1 MVDPSLLTRRR
12 FIGNAA
18 ATMAAAS
25 GAGVLLSACGAD
37 SPSSTHSAA
46 SKAGATSLTVVN
58 ILPPQLGYAAEMIAD
73 LDGHFEREGVGVN
86 VETAR
91 GSAPA
96 IQSVLS
102 NKALLS
108 RVGMIETVGH
118 VTNEGAPLVNVGVM
132 TRVSPLA
139 IVSSPDKPVNA
150 PQDLSGKRI
159 GIPSEGGTSETTL
172 DILVSVGGLDKD
184 DVPRQVTGFSP
195 GTFEL
200 IRAGR
205 IDGFV
210 IGATQIAQMRAA
222 VPEAVI
228 MPTAKYVKDGEC
240 YITSKEQ
247 LDANKETIAAYLRA
261 TRAAAKQI
269 VADKGFDKTLKTL
282 RAKYDFDELKD
293 DKVAK
298 PWLQFLV
305 DAWTKDGE
313 AEILKTDAQQW
324 KDIYAESVKVGAA
337 KAGEDPS
344 ASITASLV

>member
-1 MVDPSLLTRRR
+1 MVEPSMLTRRR

-18 ATMAAAS
+18 ATMAAMG
-25 GAGVLLSACGAD
+25 GAGALLTACGAE
-37 SPSSTHSAA
+37 PSGSTQSAA
-46 SKAGATSLTVVN
+46 SKSAKSLTVVN

-102 NKALLS
+102 NQALLS
-108 RVGMIETVGH
+108 RVGMIETIGH
-118 VTNEGAPLVNVGVM
+118 VTNEGAPLTNVGVM

-139 IVSSPDKPVNA
+139 IVSSRDKPINT
-150 PQDLSGKRI
+150 PQDLAGKRV

-172 DILVSVGGLDKD
+172 DILVSVGGFDKE

-222 VPEAVI
+222 VPEAII
-228 MPTAKYVKDGEC
+228 MPTAKYVQDGEC

-282 RAKYDFDELKD
+282 RAKYDFDELQD

-313 AEILKTDAQQW
+313 SEILKTDAQQW

-337 KAGEDPS
+337 KAGEDPR

>member
-1 MVDPSLLTRRR
+1 MVEPSMLTRRR

-18 ATMAAAS
+18 ATMAAMG
-25 GAGVLLSACGAD
+25 GAGVLLSACGAE
-37 SPSSTHSAA
+37 P
-46 SKAGATSLTVVN
+46 KGATGASTSGSGGRLTVVN

-73 LDGHFEREGVGVN
+73 LDGHFEREGVSVQ

-102 NKALLS
+102 DQALLS

-139 IVSSPDKPVNA
+139 IVSSRDAPLNT
-150 PQDLSGKRI
+150 PQDLAGKRI

-172 DILVSVGGLDKD
+172 DILLSVGGVDKEE
-184 DVPRQVTGFSP
+184 VPRQVTGFSP

-210 IGATQIAQMRAA
+210 IGATQEAQMRAA
-222 VPEAVI
+222 VPEAAFL
-228 MPTAKYVKDGEC
+228 PTAKYVEDGEC
-240 YITSKEQ
+240 YVTSREQ
-247 LDANKETIAAYLRA
+247 LDANKETIAAYLRG

-269 VADKGFDKTLKTL
+269 IADKGFDKTLKTL

-293 DKVAK
+293 DAVAK

-324 KDIYAESVKVGAA
+324 NDIYDESVEVGAA
-337 KAGEDPS
+337 KSGADPAES
-344 ASITASLV
+344 VTASLV